1 MVSGTPTIERL
12 RMSGPVD
19 CVPPALNELSERG
32 QALLRV
38 LIEQYIEDGQPV
50 GSRTLARAS
59 GLNVSAATVRNVM
72 ADLEQLGLI
81 RAPHTSAGR
90 VPLSEDFAFLS
101 IV

>member
-50 GSRTLARAS
+50 GSRTLTFNPEARAS
-59 GLNVSAATVRNVM
+59 VR
-72 ADLEQLGLI
+72 EPTG
-81 RAPHTSAGR
+81 
-90 VPLSEDFAFLS
+90 
-101 IV
+101 